1 MGDGHVAA
9 QPKITFS
16 TNPNA
21 RNKALIDGSV
31 RLDGYDFEY
40 VGDKFTPGEMHYRF
54 VQGEFDVAEMST
66 ATLMRAREKGKRFLA
81 LPVFF
86 QRGPRQR
93 NIFFREGSLKHPSEL
108 KGKKIGAFRYGA
120 TAVSWAR
127 GFLLDEYDIK
137 TTDVSW
143 FVSGQEVYIANELPV
158 KVERLD
164 PPPPFGQEK
173 PHLSRLVSEGRLA
186 AALVAGDSGYTSL
199 FGGGVLPGVMGQ
211 FSGVKPLFD
220 DADEIIRYVKRT
232 EIYPIVHIVT
242 VKEETVARY
251 PDVAAKL
258 IEAFDEANRQ
268 AVKYMTPAQ
277 AEGYAKEREVLGYD
291 PYACVLTESAK
302 KSIRALNRYQIE
314 QGLVKRELPL
324 ESLFVK
330 EAFRKTGVMG

>member
-1 MGDGHVAA
+1 MALK
-9 QPKITFS
+9 PKITFS
-16 TNPNA
+16 TNPNP

-40 VGDKFTPGEMHYRF
+40 VGDKYTPGEMHYRF

-66 ATLMRAREKGKRFLA
+66 ATLMRAKEKGKRFRA

-93 NIFFREGSLKHPSEL
+93 NIFYREGRLNHPSEL
-108 KGKKIGAFRYGA
+108 KGKQIGCFRYGA

-137 TTDVSW
+137 TTDVGW
-143 FVSGQEVYIANELPV
+143 FVSGQEVYIANELAV

-173 PHLSRLVSEGRLA
+173 PYLSRLVSEGKLA
-186 AALVAGDSGYTSL
+186 AALVAGDSGYPAL
-199 FGGGVLPGVMGQ
+199 FGGGVLPGVMKQ
-211 FSGVKPLFD
+211 CPGVKPLFED
-220 DADEIIRYVKRT
+220 TEEIIRYVKRT
-232 EIYPIVHIVT
+232 QIYPIIHIVT
-242 VKEETVARY
+242 IKEETAERY
-251 PDVAAKL
+251 PDLPAKL
-258 IEAFDEANRQ
+258 IEAFDGANKL

-277 AEGYAKEREVLGYD
+277 ADGYAKERDVLGYD

-314 QGLVKRELPL
+314 QGLVKTELPV
-324 ESLFVK
+324 ESLFVN
-330 EAFRKTGVMG
+330 EAFGR